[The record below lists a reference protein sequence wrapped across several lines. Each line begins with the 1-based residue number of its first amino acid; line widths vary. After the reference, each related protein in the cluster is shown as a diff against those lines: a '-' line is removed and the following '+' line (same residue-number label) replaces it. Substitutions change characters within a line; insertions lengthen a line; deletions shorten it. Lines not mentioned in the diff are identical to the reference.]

1 MADAEQET
9 LTFDKATYEGPTASA
24 MPCSS
29 CKASLEEQY
38 WKLGPYVLCE
48 KCRGSVAAQFAKSKS
63 GSAFGKAVLLGG
75 LTALGCGI
83 AYAVFVGLTK
93 MQLAL
98 LTIGIAYVI
107 ATVVRRAS
115 GGFSGRRFQVLAV
128 VLTYFASTMGYIP
141 GIFAGL
147 AEQSGDHSSAAP
159 SGSVAGSEHPAEPAH
174 PAEAEK
180 HAPVSA
186 VAFVVAL
193 VFLVGIMLVAPF
205 LELTSAPIGF
215 LIIAFGLW
223 EAWRRS
229 RGVPLS
235 LEGPFR
241 VA

>member
-1 MADAEQET
+1 MADAEQEN

-29 CKASLEEQY
+29 CKAPLDEQY

-48 KCRGSVAAQFAKSKS
+48 RCRESVAAQFAKAKT
-63 GSAFGKAVLLGG
+63 GAAFGKAVLLGG
-75 LTALGCGI
+75 LTALGCGV
-83 AYAVFVGLTK
+83 AYAVFVGLVK
-93 MQLAL
+93 IQLAL
-98 LTIGIAYVI
+98 LTIGIAYLI

-128 VLTYFASTMGYIP
+128 VLTYFASTMGYVP
-141 GIFAGL
+141 GIL
-147 AEQSGDHSSAAP
+147 AAFREEPAEHSAVAP
-159 SGSVAGSEHPAEPAH
+159 SGSNAAPEHPAVP
-174 PAEAEK
+174 EK
-180 HAPVSA
+180 HARASA
-186 VAFVVAL
+186 GEVVVAV

-215 LIIAFGLW
+215 LIIVFGLW

-229 RGVPLS
+229 RAVPLS
-235 LEGPFR
+235 IEGPFR